1 MGKTKKVGIA
11 GRFGP
16 RYGSRLRKQWRDIT
30 SKQKGINK
38 CPKCNTKL
46 PNMREFAGLWHC
58 KKCGATWTGGT
69 WESATARGKESHRIA
84 IRMAR
89 EASEAEQNPASA
101 IKK

>member
-1 MGKTKKVGIA
+1 MGKTKKVGIS
-11 GRFGP
+11 GRFGA
-16 RYGSRLRKQWRDIT
+16 RYGSKLRKQWRDIT
-30 SKQKGINK
+30 SKQKGITK

-46 PNMREFAGLWHC
+46 PNMREFVGVWHC
-58 KKCGATWTGGT
+58 KKCGATWTGGS

-89 EASEAEQNPASA
+89 EASEAEQNPAST